1 MRREL
6 CCDHDLA
13 SVASARFSLKSNE
26 RQRDLLTLA
35 SSHVDFASSLLPW
48 LPALPND
55 RPTHDRCAPA
65 ACSERQSCIAIPTSS
80 RYSSRCPKQLITSPT
95 LSVHGSP
102 DPGYLHYLH
111 THTASFLPCLLA
123 QGLSASHFAFIGK
136 SSVHL
141 HQLRGR
147 QMQRRSQRTC
157 RSATPSNLIL
167 PMANERVTSLSTAY
181 RVPTASS
188 VHNCKGGAGRGCRGG
203 FSEQDVSILS
213 ALD

>member
-1 MRREL
+1 MLGTAKLPRYHNQL
-6 CCDHDLA
+6 TTL
-13 SVASARFSLKSNE
+13 VSLSKTAHS
-26 RQRDLLTLA
+26 
-35 SSHVDFASSLLPW
+35 
-48 LPALPND
+48 
-55 RPTHDRCAPA
+55 
-65 ACSERQSCIAIPTSS
+65 
-80 RYSSRCPKQLITSPT
+80 TSPT
-95 LSVHGSP
+95 PSAHMVPLVLARLTIP
-102 DPGYLHYLH
+102 
-111 THTASFLPCLLA
+111 THTPSFLPYLLA

-188 VHNCKGGAGRGCRGG
+188 AYNCKGGAGRGCRGG
-203 FSEQDVSILS
+203 FSEEEVSILS

>member
-6 CCDHDLA
+6 CCAHDLA

-123 QGLSASHFAFIGK
+123 QGLSASHIASVGK
-136 SSVHL
+136 SSVHPGPSHPPTSSAEVTHAAQITTDL
-141 HQLRGR
+141 QISYTKSNLVLQMANGR
-147 QMQRRSQRTC
+147 
-157 RSATPSNLIL
+157 ATPLSSAYHV
-167 PMANERVTSLSTAY
+167 PRVSRTRL
-181 RVPTASS
+181 
-188 VHNCKGGAGRGCRGG
+188 
-203 FSEQDVSILS
+203 
-213 ALD
+213 